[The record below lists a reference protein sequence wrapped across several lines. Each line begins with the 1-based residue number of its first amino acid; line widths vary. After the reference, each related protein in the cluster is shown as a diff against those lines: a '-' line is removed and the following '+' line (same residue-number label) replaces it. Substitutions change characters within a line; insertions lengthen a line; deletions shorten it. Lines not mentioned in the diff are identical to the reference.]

1 MNLAH
6 WAFTSSFLKCSYCSS
21 SSMCRQ
27 WGYLQGVESQSR
39 GQLTEG
45 FTNITTLSSKRKSSK
60 LRIKHVAILEELGIL
75 RLLPVQQVL
84 QVVDEGSVPQ
94 DASLS
99 QNWKQTHKTYVK
111 LWQMW
116 SCEFLIT
123 ESLTV
128 QVVGIRQ
135 TLDELELQLE
145 TVPGLLVCTGKHTS

>member
-1 MNLAH
+1 MQQLLLVDELGALSVH
-6 WAFTSSFLKCSYCSS
+6 QLLPEVLV
-21 SSMCRQ
+21 
-27 WGYLQGVESQSR
+27 LQQLQHVQAVGVPAGAESQSR

-60 LRIKHVAILEELGIL
+60 LRIKHVAVLEELGIL

-111 LWQMW
+111 LWQM
-116 SCEFLIT
+116 
-123 ESLTV
+123 
-128 QVVGIRQ
+128 
-135 TLDELELQLE
+135 
-145 TVPGLLVCTGKHTS
+145 